1 MGAQTRMEIFY
12 ELLSHAGL
20 LTSALGPTG
29 LVGLVLGVLLVRESG
44 APEKPKA
51 PRSSGTLLC
60 VAAVVVVV
68 LLTATR

>member
-1 MGAQTRMEIFY
+1 MGATRVEIFW

-20 LTSALGPTG
+20 LTSALGPAG

-44 APEKPKA
+44 TPAKPK
-51 PRSSGTLLC
+51 RSGSSGTLLC

-68 LLTATR
+68 LLAAAR